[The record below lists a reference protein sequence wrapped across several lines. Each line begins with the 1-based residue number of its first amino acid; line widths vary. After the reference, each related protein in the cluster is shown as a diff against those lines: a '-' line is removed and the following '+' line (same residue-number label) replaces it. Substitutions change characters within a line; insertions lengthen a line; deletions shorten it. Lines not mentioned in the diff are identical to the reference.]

1 MAVKVWLDGDTVL
14 IDNGTAQANTI
25 RLQSFFFDK
34 NDNTSEVTLR
44 DTDDD
49 YKLRTPSSEVQD
61 EAGVPIGTYTQVV
74 DFLSS
79 LVSEGAK
86 SSLELGTES
95 VVRLVAESVTVVNLQ
110 VANADRKSV
119 KITNDGNHVLY
130 VREGAGATLSE
141 WTWKLEKDEMAII
154 NDYSGLIT
162 GIWDAASGGSAVI
175 TETT

>member
-61 EAGVPIGTYTQVV
+61 EAGAPIGTYTQVIS
-74 DFLSS
+74 FLSGI
-79 LVSEGAK
+79 VTKGAQTD
-86 SSLELGTES
+86 LELGTVS
-95 VVRLVAESVTVVNLQ
+95 TVTITGASLTVKNLQ
-110 VANADRKSV
+110 ASNASRKSV
-119 KITNDGNHVLY
+119 KITNSGTDVLY
-130 VREGAGATLSE
+130 VREGSGATLTE
-141 WTWKLEKDEMAII
+141 WTWKLLADEMAII
-154 NDYSGLIT
+154 NDYSGTIS
-162 GIWDAASGGSAVI
+162 GIWDVASGAAVV